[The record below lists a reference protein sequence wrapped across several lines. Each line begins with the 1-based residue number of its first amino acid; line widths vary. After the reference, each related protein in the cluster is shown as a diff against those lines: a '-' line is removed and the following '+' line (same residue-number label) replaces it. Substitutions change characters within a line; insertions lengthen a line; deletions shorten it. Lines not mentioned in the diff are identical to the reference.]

1 MIPKTIHY
9 CWFGRQPFPPLLTKC
24 IESWKQHLPEYELVL
39 WNEDRF
45 DLSQSNLFVQQA
57 YKSGKYAFVSDYVR
71 MYALYHHGGIYLD
84 TDVEVVKSFD
94 DLLDCGVFFG
104 FENQKMIASGLGCG
118 AKPKH
123 WFIQEIMNEYEQIEF
138 IKKDGTFDLT
148 PCPHR
153 ETTIALKHGLVLNNK
168 TQRIIDMIFLSTA
181 FLNPLYLE
189 RFDHVFSFDVTLI
202 KSETYSIHHFA
213 NSWGVD
219 RINYFFHRLKWVA
232 LKIEKYTNYQFALFY
247 VKVVNITSGIFAI
260 IRIRQ

>member
-24 IESWKQHLPEYELVL
+24 LESWIQHLPEYELVL

-45 DLSQSNLFVQQA
+45 DISQSNLFVQQA

-94 DLLDCGVFFG
+94 DLLDYDVFFG

-123 WFIQEIMNEYEQIEF
+123 WFIQAIMNEYEQIEF

-168 TQRIIDMIFLSTA
+168 TQRINDMIFLSTA
-181 FLNPLYLE
+181 FLNPPRRVYGFVGNKYYSKHHNYASWLNNEEREKNRYLE
-189 RFDHVFSFDVTLI
+189 NRSI
-202 KSETYSIHHFA
+202 QTYNKFKRYFGGTVGYI
-213 NSWGVD
+213 VYKVY
-219 RINYFFHRLKWVA
+219 RIM
-232 LKIEKYTNYQFALFY
+232 
-247 VKVVNITSGIFAI
+247 
-260 IRIRQ
+260 IR